1 MSGAG
6 YVLSRESLRRFVEI
20 ALPNKD
26 ICFPDDIEN
35 EDIEVGICLENV
47 NVTAVDTRD
56 SHLKGTFMPFNP
68 ESHLNPPTYISD
80 FWYWIYRFYGNVNDV
95 SRKYSVY
102 YPQNCK
108 SRNLYLQTHDNCS
121 SAAALFHYI
130 PPNEMVTMNYFI
142 YNLSTYGIKDNFLP
156 ILPTNSTRN
165 K

>member
-6 YVLSRESLRRFVEI
+6 YVLSREALRRFVEI

-35 EDIEVGICLENV
+35 EDIEVGRCMQNV

-68 ESHLNPPTYISD
+68 EAHLRPMSD
-80 FWYWIYRFYGNVNDV
+80 YLDYWYWVYRYYGSANDV
-95 SRKYSVY
+95 SKKIQFITPEPLRFIID
-102 YPQNCK
+102 
-108 SRNLYLQTHDNCS
+108 LQTGDNCS
-121 SAAALFHYI
+121 TAAVAFHYV

-142 YNLSTYGIKDNFLP
+142 YNLSTYGIKDTFLP
-156 ILPTNSTRN
+156 ILPRN
-165 K
+165 ITAD